1 MEVAHFTAFGGLGIR
16 VQANDRAV
24 VVQLSSR
31 LRRFTAPAEEH
42 ADVCFDFQLITARQN
57 HAIQPPSGPTRS
69 VYDPPEGEV
78 LYAPASDQLY
88 VDLADRVRLLCSPEL
103 GEVRVSYRPEPH
115 DTWLAAHP
123 LFTLALVEILKRRE
137 RYSIHA
143 AGLSIDG
150 KALLLAGESGAGK
163 STLALG
169 LVRAGFDFLGDDT
182 CFLAPELDGVRV
194 CAFPDEV
201 DLTEETIGLFA
212 ELSVIPLVGAGHTS
226 KRQLLPELVY
236 AMHFVDECTP
246 RLIVFPSVAHRDR
259 STLRRVDPAAALLR
273 LAPNVLLTDA
283 ASSQAH
289 LYQLAALVRQSECY
303 ALETGRDFQ
312 RLAEELRTLICQLP

>member
-16 VQANDRAV
+16 VRANDHAV
-24 VVQLSSR
+24 VGQVSSR

-42 ADVCFDFQLITARQN
+42 ADVCFDFQQVAAPQD
-57 HAIQPPSGPTRS
+57 HAIRPLPGPMRP
-69 VYDPPEGEV
+69 VYDPPKGEV

-88 VDLADRVRLLCSPEL
+88 VDFADRVRLLCSPGL
-103 GEVRVSYRPEPH
+103 GEVRISYRPEPH
-115 DTWLAAHP
+115 DRWLAAHP

-137 RYSIHA
+137 RYSVHA

-182 CFLAPELDGVRV
+182 CFLAPDIDGVRV

-212 ELSVIPLVGAGHTS
+212 ELCVTPLLGSGHTS

-236 AMHFVDECTP
+236 AMRFVDECKP
-246 RLIVFPSVAHRDR
+246 RLIVFPSVAHSDR
-259 STLRRVDPAAALLR
+259 STLRRVDRAEALLR
-273 LAPNVLLTDA
+273 LTPNVLLTDI

-289 LYQLAALVRQSECY
+289 LNLLAAVVRQSECY
-303 ALETGRDFQ
+303 ALDTGRDFQ
-312 RLAEELRTLICQLP
+312 RLAEELRTLLR